1 MFVKG
6 APDVLL
12 PHCTSAV
19 LPSGEVRGMSQEI
32 LNEFQQLLSQ
42 WSIAGQRVLLLAR
55 RVLSA
60 TDVDAQR
67 IRSGEISET
76 ALLEILV
83 SDLVAVGMLG
93 IVDPP
98 RPEIPDVV
106 QACRDGGIRV
116 VMVTFSFWK
125 INMIGHR
132 RLWKNSRSN
141 WKGCRNDHRTSWS
154 APFYTAPPS
163 EQY

>member
-1 MFVKG
+1 
-6 APDVLL
+6 
-12 PHCTSAV
+12 
-19 LPSGEVRGMSQEI
+19 MSQDI
-32 LNEFQQLLSQ
+32 LNEFQLLLSQ
-42 WSIAGQRVLLLAR
+42 WSVAGQRVLLLAR

-60 TDVDAQR
+60 ADVDAKC
-67 IRSGEISET
+67 IRSSEISES
-76 ALLEILV
+76 ALLEILL

-98 RPEIPDVV
+98 RPEIPEVV

-125 INMIGHR
+125 INPIGHG

-141 WKGCRNDHRTSWS
+141 WKGGRNDHRTSRS
-154 APFYTAPPS
+154 APFYTASPS

>member
-1 MFVKG
+1 
-6 APDVLL
+6 
-12 PHCTSAV
+12 
-19 LPSGEVRGMSQEI
+19 MSQEI

-42 WSIAGQRVLLLAR
+42 WSVAGQRVLLLAR

-60 TDVDAQR
+60 ADVDAQR

-83 SDLVAVGMLG
+83 SDLVVVGMLG

-106 QACRDGGIRV
+106 QACRAGGIRV
-116 VMVTFSFWK
+116 VMVTFHSGK
-125 INMIGHR
+125 LI
-132 RLWKNSRSN
+132 
-141 WKGCRNDHRTSWS
+141 
-154 APFYTAPPS
+154 
-163 EQY
+163 

>member
-12 PHCTSAV
+12 PHCTFAV
-19 LPSGEVRGMSQEI
+19 LPSGEIRRMSQDI
-32 LNEFQQLLSQ
+32 FNEFQQLLSQ

-60 TDVDAQR
+60 ADVDAQD
-67 IRSGEISET
+67 ICSVEISET
-76 ALLEILV
+76 DLLEILLT
-83 SDLVAVGMLG
+83 DLAAVGMLG

-98 RPEIPDVV
+98 RQEIPAVV
-106 QACRDGGIRV
+106 QACRASGIRV
-116 VMVTFSFWK
+116 VMVTFSFRK
-125 INMIGHR
+125 INPIGYR
-132 RLWKNSRSN
+132 GLWKNSRSN
-141 WKGCRNDHRTSWS
+141 WKGCRNDHRTSRS

-163 EQY
+163 